1 MDYNS
6 QETAYYEHPNNYKTW
21 SIINLVVSIVF
32 CCSCCGI
39 ISLGLSIYALM
50 KSNEVDNSLRMGK
63 AGYAIALEASQ
74 NAKTFNIVSPVL
86 LVLNAIG
93 SVIYMMFYGF
103 STLAQL
109 S

>member
-1 MDYNS
+1 
-6 QETAYYEHPNNYKTW
+6 
-21 SIINLVVSIVF
+21 
-32 CCSCCGI
+32 
-39 ISLGLSIYALM
+39 
-50 KSNEVDNSLRMGK
+50 MGK

-74 NAKTFNIVSPVL
+74 NAKTFNIVSTVL